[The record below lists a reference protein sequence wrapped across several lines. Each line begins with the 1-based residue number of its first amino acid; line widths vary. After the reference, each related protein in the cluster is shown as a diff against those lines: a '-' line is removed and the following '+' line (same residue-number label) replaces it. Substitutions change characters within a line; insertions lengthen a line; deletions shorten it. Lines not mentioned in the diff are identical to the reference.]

1 MDSLFEGAA
10 WWQVLLVTLV
20 MTHITICSVTIF
32 LHRAQ
37 AHRALDLHAIPS
49 HFFRFWLWLT
59 TGMVTKEF
67 VAVHRKHHAKC
78 ETEEDPHSPR
88 FQGINRVLWRGV
100 ELYQDARL
108 DKDMLEKYG
117 KGSPDDWIERKLY
130 TAHPSWGPSL
140 MFFIN
145 LALFGIPG
153 IAIWALQM
161 AWIPFWAAG
170 VINGLGHWWGYR
182 NFDTADTATNLTPWA
197 FWVGGEEL
205 HNNHHAFPSSAKFA
219 LRKYE
224 FDIGWAVIS
233 GLRALG
239 LAKVLRV
246 APELDVR
253 PNIQVPDADTM
264 RAMMAHRWQ
273 VATDY
278 YKLVLKPHLQAEAA
292 DLPGRL
298 RRAFRSDGK
307 WLSEDKR
314 ERFNAWIAERPNT
327 QRLMEF
333 RQRLLAIYELRSAE
347 AEAKMV
353 ALRAWCAEAE
363 ASGIRQLEEFSQRLK
378 GYSMAPARA

>member
-1 MDSLFEGAA
+1 
-10 WWQVLLVTLV
+10 
-20 MTHITICSVTIF
+20 
-32 LHRAQ
+32 
-37 AHRALDLHAIPS
+37 
-49 HFFRFWLWLT
+49 
-59 TGMVTKEF
+59 TKEWT
-67 VAVHRKHHAKC
+67 AVHRKHHAKC

-88 FQGINRVLWRGV
+88 FQGINKVLWRGV
-100 ELYQDARL
+100 ELYQSARN
-108 DKDMLEKYG
+108 DKAMLENYA

-145 LALFGIPG
+145 LALFGLPG

-205 HNNHHAFPSSAKFA
+205 HHIHHAFPSSAKFA
-219 LRKYE
+219 LRRYE
-224 FDIGWAVIS
+224 FDIGWTVIRGLQAV
-233 GLRALG
+233 G

-253 PNIQVPDADTM
+253 PNIQVPDTDTM

-278 YKLVLKPHLQAEAA
+278 YRLVLKPHLQAEAA

-298 RRAFRSDGK
+298 RRAFRSEGR
-307 WLSEDKR
+307 WLGEEQR
-314 ERFNAWIAERPNT
+314 ARF
-327 QRLMEF
+327 
-333 RQRLLAIYELRSAE
+333 SA
-347 AEAKMV
+347 
-353 ALRAWCAEAE
+353 
-363 ASGIRQLEEFSQRLK
+363 
-378 GYSMAPARA
+378 